1 MENNLDPDNY
11 VNKFGKDKFLE
22 FSEQQSIP
30 IHKFIFEHY
39 INLTTE
45 SPSSKAIFEKKL
57 REIASN
63 IKDSFVKKYTLE
75 YFLEKVSELTPNIN
89 SKFSKNY
96 VKSPKSLAKTKS
108 YYNETKSLSLIH
120 I

>member
-1 MENNLDPDNY
+1 MDPDNY

-22 FSEQQSIP
+22 ISNQKSIP

-39 INLTTE
+39 MGQTTE
-45 SPSSKAIFEKKL
+45 SPSSRATFEKKL

-75 YFLEKVSELTPNIN
+75 YFLQKVSE
-89 SKFSKNY
+89 
-96 VKSPKSLAKTKS
+96 
-108 YYNETKSLSLIH
+108 LSLIH

>member
-1 MENNLDPDNY
+1 MN
-11 VNKFGKDKFLE
+11 
-22 FSEQQSIP
+22 Q
-30 IHKFIFEHY
+30 
-39 INLTTE
+39 TTE
-45 SPSSKAIFEKKL
+45 SPSSRAIFEKKL

-96 VKSPKSLAKTKS
+96 KTFAKSLAKTKN
-108 YYNETKSLSLIH
+108 Y
-120 I
+120 